1 MRNLDPKKLRGMK
14 RQSKYLKGLRTAA
27 FKGKDFAVALTFA
40 LMVVFGRATA
50 FAETTPALSLNF
62 NMTEMFSWTQ
72 MILDVMLPVLYIT
85 LGVSL
90 AFIIIRALKQ
100 AFN

>member
-1 MRNLDPKKLRGMK
+1 MKDTNSKQLAGKKTGFM
-14 RQSKYLKGLRTAA
+14 KGLWGKLL
-27 FKGKDFAVALTFA
+27 KGKDVAVALTFA
-40 LMVVFGRATA
+40 LIMTLG
-50 FAETTPALSLNF
+50 TTIGNCTEDPAPALSLNF
-62 NMTEMFSWTQ
+62 NMSEMFSWTQ